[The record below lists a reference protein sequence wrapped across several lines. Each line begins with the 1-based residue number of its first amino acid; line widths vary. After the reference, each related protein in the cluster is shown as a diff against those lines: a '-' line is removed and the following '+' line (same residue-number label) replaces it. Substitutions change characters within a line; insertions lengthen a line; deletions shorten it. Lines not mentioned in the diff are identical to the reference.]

1 MRSVRNGRQPA
12 VLFGRLIMS
21 DNPYTT
27 QSSDDNVPPRKRWR
41 YQTLTNILVCVAIV
55 VVFIGLLLPAT
66 RSTRGPSRRMTCSYN
81 LRQLGMALLN
91 YEQAHHEFPPAYT
104 VDENGKRLH
113 SWRALIL
120 PYIEE
125 NDLYSKI
132 DFSKPWD
139 DPANEAVRKTS
150 VSVFACPSAKLTGGH
165 TTYLTVVTAN
175 SCLQPGKGRK
185 LDELI
190 DATTDTVL
198 VFETSPK
205 ASVHWMDPHDAD
217 EELFLDVGSNHIG
230 GANVVMADNSVR
242 FFSVNISKELLKAMI
257 TIDGMEDIEGIVE

>member
-1 MRSVRNGRQPA
+1 
-12 VLFGRLIMS
+12 MS
-21 DNPYTT
+21 DNPYST
-27 QSSDDNVPPRKRWR
+27 QSSDDSVLPRKGWR
-41 YQTLTNILVCVAIV
+41 LPTVIEVLVCIPIV
-55 VVFIGLLLPAT
+55 LVLLALLLPAT
-66 RSTRGPSRRMTCSYN
+66 RGNTREAARRMTCSSN
-81 LRQLGMALLN
+81 LRQLALALLS
-91 YEQAHHEFPPAYT
+91 YEQSHHEFPPAYT

-120 PYIEE
+120 PYIER

-139 DPANEAVRKTS
+139 DPVNEAVRKTS
-150 VSVFACPSAKLTGGH
+150 VSVFACPSTKLTAGQ

-190 DATTDTVL
+190 DGTSDTVL

-205 ASVHWMDPHDAD
+205 NSVHWMDPHDAD
-217 EELFLDVGSNHIG
+217 EALFLDVGSNHIG